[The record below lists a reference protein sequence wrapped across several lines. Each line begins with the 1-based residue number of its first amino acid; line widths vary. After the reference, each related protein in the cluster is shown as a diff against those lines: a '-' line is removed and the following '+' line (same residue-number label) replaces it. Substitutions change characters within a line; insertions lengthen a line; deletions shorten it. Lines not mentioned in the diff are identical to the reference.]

1 MRSLLL
7 LLAVRSAR
15 AADDAEMAALRAAKT
30 ELQDTVA
37 EDERYDALLRRQEEL
52 YKRTGSTVETMQIS
66 LRVAGTMKRS
76 LLEERWQLEL
86 ASVCG
91 AGDEKCKVGAGAAPV
106 AGPGANLG
114 GGATDGDDLVVK
126 VFDADEMTAD
136 ALQKFFMAQA
146 ETVTVRW
153 KDKTQRSPAEKK
165 RMAQEAREKVRRM
178 RQEL

>member
-7 LLAVRSAR
+7 LLASHSAR
-15 AADDAEMAALRAAKT
+15 AADDAEMAALRAAKV

-52 YKRTGSTVETMQIS
+52 YKRTGSTVESMQIS

-91 AGDEKCKVGAGAAPV
+91 AGDEKCKGGAGAGPV

-114 GGATDGDDLVVK
+114 GAMEGDLVVK
-126 VFDADEMTAD
+126 VFDADELTAD

>member
-7 LLAVRSAR
+7 LLAIHSAR

-30 ELQDTVA
+30 ERQDTVA

-91 AGDEKCKVGAGAAPV
+91 AGDEKCKVGAGAEPV
-106 AGPGANLG
+106 AGPGAKLG
-114 GGATDGDDLVVK
+114 GAAESDDVIVK
-126 VFDADEMTAD
+126 VFDADESTAD
-136 ALQKFFMAQA
+136 ALQKFFMAQD

-153 KDKTQRSPAEKK
+153 KDKSQRSPAEKK

>member
-7 LLAVRSAR
+7 LLAIHSAR

-114 GGATDGDDLVVK
+114 GATEGDDLVVK
-126 VFDADEMTAD
+126 VFDADESTAD

-146 ETVTVRW
+146 ETINVRW

>member
-1 MRSLLL
+1 
-7 LLAVRSAR
+7 
-15 AADDAEMAALRAAKT
+15 MAALRAAKT

-52 YKRTGSTVETMQIS
+52 YKRTGSTVETMQVS

-76 LLEERWQLEL
+76 LLEERWQIEL
-86 ASVCG
+86 ASGG

-106 AGPGANLG
+106 AGPGAKP
-114 GGATDGDDLVVK
+114 GGATEGDLVVK
-126 VFDADEMTAD
+126 VFDADETTAD
-136 ALQKFFMAQA
+136 ALQKFFMAQD
-146 ETVTVRW
+146 ETVNVRW

>member
-7 LLAVRSAR
+7 LLAIHSAR

-66 LRVAGTMKRS
+66 LQVAGTMKRS
-76 LLEERWQLEL
+76 SLEERWQREL

-91 AGDEKCKVGAGAAPV
+91 DSDEKCRVGAGAAPV
-106 AGPGANLG
+106 AGPGATP
-114 GGATDGDDLVVK
+114 GGAAESDDVVVK
-126 VFDADEMTAD
+126 VFDESTAD

-153 KDKTQRSPAEKK
+153 KDKSHRSPAEKK

>member
-7 LLAVRSAR
+7 LLALHSAR

-52 YKRTGSTVETMQIS
+52 YKRTGSTVETMHVS

-91 AGDEKCKVGAGAAPV
+91 AGDEKCKVGAGAEPV
-106 AGPGANLG
+106 AGPGAKP
-114 GGATDGDDLVVK
+114 GGATEGDLVVK
-126 VFDADEMTAD
+126 VFDADESTAD